1 MKKVYKLLCLLV
13 AYIIVSSTLIG
24 YFVFESENKQLSTL
38 ETIDYKGNLIK
49 LDGTIPL
56 NMFIDSEL
64 SSNNIEFVDISSYG
78 NMLKISPSYTA
89 LNRFDAIKSSVYIRG
104 IEQENNVYTVK
115 YSVYNPNNIDFSI
128 ISGVTALNWFTGNKR
143 IIMSKFEDLTTNNAR
158 ISVSFVED
166 TTLSYA
172 LNSPLYVNTN
182 INGYWNSN
190 GINTITTVFD
200 RNSNVFSVYLNDNL
214 IAANVP
220 IITTDD
226 FIEYAG
232 MRLEEEGSI
241 YLQSIES
248 KVYLT
253 EEQKDNQNL
262 LVIIAQLLTWN
273 VDEIYMPPILNII
286 LIKIPLIFLSIGV
299 ALAIFGVS

>member
-1 MKKVYKLLCLLV
+1 MYKLLCLLV

-24 YFVFESENKQLSTL
+24 WFVFESENKQLSTL

-49 LDGTIPL
+49 LDGSIPL

-64 SSNNIEFVDISSYG
+64 STNNIEFVDVSDYG
-78 NMLKISPSYTA
+78 NMLKISPSFSA
-89 LNRFDAIKSSVYIRG
+89 LGGFNAIKSSVYIRG
-104 IEQENNVYTVK
+104 IEQENNIYTVK

-143 IIMSKFEDLTTNNAR
+143 IILTKFEDLTTNNAQ

-166 TTLSYA
+166 TTIDYA
-172 LNSPLYVNTN
+172 LNTPLYINTN
-182 INGYWNSN
+182 INGYWNN
-190 GINTITTVFD
+190 NDINEITTIFD
-200 RNSNVFSVYLNDNL
+200 RNSNVFSVYLNENL
-214 IAANVP
+214 VAANVP
-220 IITTDD
+220 IQTADE
-226 FIEYAG
+226 FIEFAG
-232 MRLEEEGSI
+232 IRLEENDII
-241 YLQSIES
+241 YVQSIES

-273 VDEIYMPPILNII
+273 VDELYMPPILNII

-299 ALAIFGVS
+299 ALAVFGVS

>member
-1 MKKVYKLLCLLV
+1 MYKLLCLLV

-24 YFVFESENKQLSTL
+24 YFVYESENKHLSTL
-38 ETIDYKGNLIK
+38 ETIDYKGNLIS
-49 LDGTIPL
+49 LDGSIPL
-56 NMFIDSEL
+56 NLFVDSEL
-64 SSNNIEFVDISSYG
+64 STNNIEFVDVSDYG
-78 NMLKISPSYTA
+78 NMLKISPYINPIGTF
-89 LNRFDAIKSSVYIRG
+89 NAIKSSVYIRG

-115 YSVYNPNNIDFSI
+115 YNVYNPENIDFSI
-128 ISGVTALNWFTGNKR
+128 ISGVTALNWFTGNKFL
-143 IIMSKFEDLTTNNAR
+143 ILSKFEDLTTNNAR

-172 LNSPLYVNTN
+172 LNSPLYTNTN
-182 INGYWNSN
+182 IRGYWNNN
-190 GINTITTVFD
+190 GINSITTVFD
-200 RNSNVFSVYLNDNL
+200 RNSNLFSVYLNDNL
-214 IAANVP
+214 IVSNCP
-220 IITTDD
+220 ITTNDE

-232 MRLEEEGSI
+232 IRIEENGII
-241 YLQSIES
+241 YIQSIES

-253 EEQKDNQNL
+253 EESKDNQNL

-273 VDEIYMPPILNII
+273 VDEIYMPPILNVI